1 MARAYGVNANQ
12 LHNWISL
19 QGKRPGIYPPSTTPA
34 SPRDFSSAFIPVIA
48 AASPEG
54 APDLK
59 LDITF
64 DNGIQVDLKGLRRED
79 VLTILPLLA
88 GLPCSD
94 SIRR

>member
-19 QGKRPGIYPPSTTPA
+19 QGKRPEIYPPSTTPG
-34 SPRDFSSAFIPVIA
+34 SPRDLTSAFIPVIA

-64 DNGIQVDLKGLRRED
+64 DNGIQADLKGLRQED
-79 VLTILPLLA
+79 VLAILPLLA

-94 SIRR
+94 STRR